1 MNSMKKINFLFS
13 FSQKKKLYG
22 LLLIIFCVSTMDLLG
37 IGAILPIL
45 IIFSDPV
52 FIENEYISL
61 VIKNFDFL
69 NENNFLNYS
78 IIFLLFIFISKTVLS
93 LVLNFIKYRILHSF
107 YAQISNKLMN
117 IYLKLPYSKFIKLKI
132 FEKSNTIKTEIEIFI
147 IGVIDSILIIS
158 LEILTII
165 LISAFLVFYD
175 SNLLLK
181 IFLFGLIITTTLTFF
196 FGRKLK
202 QLGGQKF
209 ILNNLLQQQIF
220 QGLQGIKDIKLSLKE
235 NLFYKKF
242 SSITNQMSITASS
255 IKALQESP
263 RLIIELFAVFC
274 FVLIAIISNDGQN
287 NFSNLIVTLGI
298 FAAAAFRILPSLN
311 RIVVSINSIKQSQS
325 VINTIYNDFQLENLI
340 VEDDKLDFKNEKINK
355 IEIKNL
361 CFKYS
366 ESKEYILKDVNL
378 NIDSGD
384 YIGIYGKSGSGK
396 STFVDLFSGL
406 LTPKSGEVYYNSKNI
421 TSNPSLWK
429 SVIGYVPQSIYLNH
443 ETLKENIAFG
453 EKYENINNQK
463 ILNVINLAQ
472 LEDLVETI
480 PNGINGIIGE
490 NGINLSGGQ
499 IQRMGIAR
507 ALYKDPQILIFDE
520 STNSLDSST
529 EKEFMNIVNRLRDKK
544 TILFISHQLEIL
556 KNCNRLFE
564 LKDKNFLKIK

>member
-1 MNSMKKINFLFS
+1 MNSLKKINLIFN
-13 FSQKKKLYG
+13 FSQKRKLYL
-22 LLLIIFCVSTMDLLG
+22 LLLIIFCVSIMDLLG

-45 IIFSDPV
+45 VIFSNPTFV
-52 FIENEYISL
+52 ENEYISL
-61 VIKNFDFL
+61 LITNFSFL
-69 NENNFLNYS
+69 NEKNFLNYS
-78 IIFLLFIFISKTVLS
+78 IIFLLIVFIFKTILS
-93 LVLNFIKYRILHSF
+93 LVLNFIKYGILLSF

-165 LISAFLVFYD
+165 LISVFLVFYD

-263 RLIIELFAVFC
+263 RLIIELFAIFC

-287 NFSNLIVTLGI
+287 NFSNLIVTLGL

-311 RIVVSINSIKQSQS
+311 RIVVSINSIKQSHS

-340 VEDDKLDFKNEKINK
+340 AEDDKLNFENEKINK

-361 CFKYS
+361 FFKFS
-366 ESKEYILKDVNL
+366 ESKEYLLKDVNL

-406 LTPKSGEVYYNSKNI
+406 LTPERGEVYYNNKNI

-429 SVIGYVPQSIYLNH
+429 SAIGYVPQSIYLNH

-480 PNGINGIIGE
+480 PNGINGMIGE

-556 KNCNRLFE
+556 KNCNKLFE

>member
-1 MNSMKKINFLFS
+1 MNSLKKISLIFN
-13 FSQKKKLYG
+13 FSQKKKLY
-22 LLLIIFCVSTMDLLG
+22 LLLLVIFCVSIMDLLG

-61 VIKNFDFL
+61 LIKNFDFL

-181 IFLFGLIITTTLTFF
+181 IFLFGLIITTILTFL

-220 QGLQGIKDIKLSLKE
+220 QGLLGIKDIKLSLKE

-311 RIVVSINSIKQSQS
+311 RIVVSINSIKQSHS

-340 VEDDKLDFKNEKINK
+340 AEDDKLNFENEKINK

-361 CFKYS
+361 CFKFS

-406 LTPKSGEVYYNSKNI
+406 LTPESGEVYYNNKNI

-463 ILNVINLAQ
+463 ILNVINMAQ

-529 EKEFMNIVNRLRDKK
+529 EKEFMKIVNRLRDKK

-556 KNCNRLFE
+556 KNCNKLFE

>member
-1 MNSMKKINFLFS
+1 MNSLKKISLIFN
-13 FSQKKKLYG
+13 FSQKKKLY
-22 LLLIIFCVSTMDLLG
+22 LLLLVIFCVSIMDLLG

-61 VIKNFDFL
+61 LIKNFDFL

-117 IYLKLPYSKFIKLKI
+117 IYLKLSYSEFIKLKI
-132 FEKSNTIKTEIEIFI
+132 FEKSNTIKTEIEYFI
-147 IGVIDSILIIS
+147 LGVIDPILIIS

-165 LISAFLVFYD
+165 LISSFLIFYD
-175 SNLLLK
+175 SELLLI
-181 IFLFGLIITTTLTFF
+181 IFFFGSFITIILTYL

-202 QLGGQKF
+202 KLGSQKF
-209 ILNNLLQQQIF
+209 IFNNLLQQQIF

-242 SSITNQMSITASS
+242 SSITNQMSIIASS
-255 IKALQESP
+255 IKALQETP

-274 FVLIAIISNDGQN
+274 FVLIAIISNNEQD

-311 RIVVSINSIKQSQS
+311 RIVVSINSIKQSHS
-325 VINTIYNDFQLENLI
+325 VINTIYNDFQLE
-340 VEDDKLDFKNEKINK
+340 KLVVKNEKFQFETEKINR

-361 CFKYS
+361 NFKYFQN
-366 ESKEYILKDVNL
+366 KEYILKDINL
-378 NIDSGD
+378 NIDNGD

-396 STFVDLFSGL
+396 STFVDVFSGL
-406 LTPKSGEVYYNSKNI
+406 LIPQSGDVYFNNKNI
-421 TSNPSLWK
+421 NSNPSLWK
-429 SVIGYVPQSIYLNH
+429 STIGYVPQSIYLNH
-443 ETLKENIAFG
+443 ESLKENIAFG
-453 EKYENINNQK
+453 EKYENIDDQK
-463 ILNVINLAQ
+463 ILNVVNMAR
-472 LEDLVETI
+472 LEDLVESM
-480 PNGINGIIGE
+480 PNGINGTIGE

-529 EKEFMNIVNRLRDKK
+529 EDEFMNIVNRLKGEK
-544 TILFISHQLEIL
+544 IIIFISHNL
-556 KNCNRLFE
+556 KVFEKCNKLFE
-564 LKDKNFLKIK
+564 LKQGKFIRRK

>member
-1 MNSMKKINFLFS
+1 MKKINFLFS
-13 FSQKKKLYG
+13 FYQKKKLYG

-52 FIENEYISL
+52 FIENEYISF

-158 LEILTII
+158 LEILTIV

-311 RIVVSINSIKQSQS
+311 RIVVSINSIKQSHS

-340 VEDDKLDFKNEKINK
+340 VEYEKLNFENEKINK

-396 STFVDLFSGL
+396 STFVDLFSGF
-406 LTPKSGEVYYNSKNI
+406 LTPESGEVYYDNKNI

>member
-52 FIENEYISL
+52 FIENEYISF

-158 LEILTII
+158 LEILTIV

-311 RIVVSINSIKQSQS
+311 RIVVSINSIKQSHS

-340 VEDDKLDFKNEKINK
+340 VEDEKLNFENEKINK

-406 LTPKSGEVYYNSKNI
+406 LTPESGEVYYDNKNI

-472 LEDLVETI
+472 L
-480 PNGINGIIGE
+480 
-490 NGINLSGGQ
+490 
-499 IQRMGIAR
+499 
-507 ALYKDPQILIFDE
+507 
-520 STNSLDSST
+520 
-529 EKEFMNIVNRLRDKK
+529 
-544 TILFISHQLEIL
+544 
-556 KNCNRLFE
+556 
-564 LKDKNFLKIK
+564 

>member
-1 MNSMKKINFLFS
+1 MKKINFLFS

-158 LEILTII
+158 LEILTIV

-311 RIVVSINSIKQSQS
+311 RIVVSINSIKQSHS

-340 VEDDKLDFKNEKINK
+340 VEDEKLNFENEKINK

-406 LTPKSGEVYYNSKNI
+406 LTPESGEVYYDNKNI

>member
-52 FIENEYISL
+52 FIENEYISF

-158 LEILTII
+158 LEILTIV

-287 NFSNLIVTLGI
+287 NF
-298 FAAAAFRILPSLN
+298 
-311 RIVVSINSIKQSQS
+311 
-325 VINTIYNDFQLENLI
+325 
-340 VEDDKLDFKNEKINK
+340 
-355 IEIKNL
+355 
-361 CFKYS
+361 
-366 ESKEYILKDVNL
+366 
-378 NIDSGD
+378 
-384 YIGIYGKSGSGK
+384 
-396 STFVDLFSGL
+396 
-406 LTPKSGEVYYNSKNI
+406 
-421 TSNPSLWK
+421 
-429 SVIGYVPQSIYLNH
+429 
-443 ETLKENIAFG
+443 
-453 EKYENINNQK
+453 
-463 ILNVINLAQ
+463 
-472 LEDLVETI
+472 
-480 PNGINGIIGE
+480 
-490 NGINLSGGQ
+490 
-499 IQRMGIAR
+499 
-507 ALYKDPQILIFDE
+507 
-520 STNSLDSST
+520 
-529 EKEFMNIVNRLRDKK
+529 
-544 TILFISHQLEIL
+544 
-556 KNCNRLFE
+556 
-564 LKDKNFLKIK
+564 

>member
-52 FIENEYISL
+52 FIENEYISF

-158 LEILTII
+158 LEILTIV

-311 RIVVSINSIKQSQS
+311 RIVVSINSIKQSHS

-340 VEDDKLDFKNEKINK
+340 VEDEKLNFENEKINK

-406 LTPKSGEVYYNSKNI
+406 LTPESGEVYYDNKNI

>member
-1 MNSMKKINFLFS
+1 MKKINFLFS

-287 NFSNLIVTLGI
+287 DFSNLIVKLGI

-311 RIVVSINSIKQSQS
+311 RIVVSINSIKQSHS

-366 ESKEYILKDVNL
+366 KSKEYILKDVNL

-406 LTPKSGEVYYNSKNI
+406 LTPESGEVYYNSKNI